1 MYTNLLLIIG
11 NTFYSFY
18 FIMEVRVSRIIAEYY
33 DYTRREAED
42 YIRQGRVT
50 VNGQKIQI
58 GDKAGAAD
66 IVALDDVSIPLK
78 GIFRRLERQELGRSE
93 AGKGKQFRQEDER
106 YEDPKSRE
114 LRKGRKKHC
123 RTRSKADEYEEDAYD
138 D

>member
-50 VNGQKIQI
+50 VNGSKIQI
-58 GDKAGAAD
+58 GDKAGSGD

-78 GIFRRLERQELGRSE
+78 GIFRRLERQEIGRTEVGS
-93 AGKGKQFRQEDER
+93 GKQFRQEDER

-114 LRKGRKKHC
+114 LRKLSLIHI
-123 RTRSKADEYEEDAYD
+123 
-138 D
+138 

>member
-1 MYTNLLLIIG
+1 
-11 NTFYSFY
+11 
-18 FIMEVRVSRIIAEYY
+18 MEVRVSRIIAEYY

-50 VNGQKIQI
+50 VNGEKIQI
-58 GDKAGAAD
+58 GDKADSAD

-114 LRKGRKKHC
+114 LRKGRKKHR